1 MNGADSKGKVTRSS
15 CDSKAEN
22 SRDRRQTVRSPALP
36 IGHMETLSL
45 ERTLQV
51 WQPRASK
58 ALTYEDARQI
68 FENVT
73 GFFKILKEWEAAK

>member
-1 MNGADSKGKVTRSS
+1 
-15 CDSKAEN
+15 
-22 SRDRRQTVRSPALP
+22 
-36 IGHMETLSL
+36 METLSL

-68 FENVT
+68 IENFT
-73 GFFKILKEWEAAK
+73 GFFKILKEWEEAK